1 MVAVDTPPHKTPW
14 YTASMRE
21 YLTFKKVLGLTVFLL
36 GVVAIMVA
44 SFFFADYVASSSGAQ
59 TVISQFG
66 YLGVIVI
73 SFIAGFNIILP
84 VPPATF
90 VPIFL
95 AAGLTMPIIIA
106 CLVAGTLIADL
117 AGYLIGTWGRGVI
130 EDNYPK
136 TTRLFTKIRDQHYH
150 LIAPL
155 VFLFAAFVPLPNE
168 AFVIPLAMMSVPV
181 RNFIVP
187 LVLGTTVYHL
197 ITVYGVQ
204 NLFAYFF

>member
-1 MVAVDTPPHKTPW
+1 
-14 YTASMRE
+14 MRQ
-21 YLTFKKVLGLTVFLL
+21 YLTFKKVFGLCLFLL
-36 GVVAIMVA
+36 GVTAIMVA
-44 SFFFADYVASSSGAQ
+44 SFFFADYVATSSGAQ
-59 TVISQFG
+59 TVINQFG

-73 SFIAGFNIILP
+73 SFIAGFNILLP

-95 AAGLTMPIIIA
+95 AGGLMMPIIIA

-117 AGYLIGTWGRGVI
+117 AGYLIGTWGKGVI
-130 EDNYPK
+130 EDHHPK
-136 TTRLFTKIRDQHYH
+136 TTKLFERIREKHERLI
-150 LIAPL
+150 IPL
-155 VFLFAAFVPLPNE
+155 VFLFAAFMPLPNE

-181 RNFIVP
+181 RSFIVP
-187 LVLGTTVYHL
+187 LMLGTTVYHL